1 MHLQR
6 CTGTV
11 DIGHDCQTV
20 EPWENAARA
29 STIARL
35 AVLHVMAAI
44 ASPSAA
50 WIRRGVAAGERREFI
65 TQIFLLISA
74 LARDV
79 G

>member
-44 ASPSAA
+44 ATSPKKSSE
-50 WIRRGVAAGERREFI
+50 V
-65 TQIFLLISA
+65 
-74 LARDV
+74 
-79 G
+79 